1 MEKFQHYFSWQFKLF
16 SRSIRHFGLPP
27 VVGYALL
34 ALVVMVL
41 PAVLWTQKPYFPWLY
56 FAAGVFAM
64 NLFRNDRRNEF
75 LKICYSKREFLVLR
89 TVENLLLVLPFSLV
103 LLIHRQFLLAPGL
116 LVVAF
121 LFGITAFW
129 NRKRLGLPVLP
140 TPFSKRP
147 FEFAIGFRV
156 SFPIVLFL
164 YYVVLMALVHDNFNL
179 GIVAVYAVLIICLGY
194 YSQMEPEYYVWMYSD
209 SPKQFL
215 FRKLK
220 TAAVYAFSLIV
231 VPIVALSV
239 FFPKL
244 IGFLLLAVVMGFL
257 NLAIAILLKY
267 TEFPKPFHIGDGL
280 LLTAC
285 VICPVYPP
293 LVLLPIPLVFYL
305 FGKAQKN
312 LNNYL

>member
-1 MEKFQHYFSWQFKLF
+1 MEIIQHYFSWQFKLF

-41 PAVLWTQKPYFPWLY
+41 PAVLWPQKTYFPWLY
-56 FAAGVFAM
+56 FAAGVLAM
-64 NLFRNDRRNEF
+64 NPFRSDGRNEF
-75 LKICYSKREFLVLR
+75 LKICYSKREFLLLR

-103 LLIHRQFLLAPGL
+103 LLIRRQFLLALGL
-116 LVVAF
+116 LIIAF
-121 LFGITAFW
+121 FRGITANW
-129 NRKRLGLPVLP
+129 NRKRMNLPALP

-156 SFPIVLFL
+156 SFPLILFL
-164 YYVVLMALVHDNFNL
+164 YYVVLMAVIHDNFNL
-179 GIVAVYAVLIICLGY
+179 GIVSVYAVFIICLGY
-194 YSQMEPEYYVWMYSD
+194 YSQMEPEYYVWMHTD
-209 SPKQFL
+209 TPKQFL
-215 FRKLK
+215 FLKLK
-220 TAAVYAFSLIV
+220 TAFVYAFSLVV
-231 VPIVALSV
+231 VPIVTLSF

-244 IGFLLLAVVMGFL
+244 IGFLLLAVLMGFM
-257 NLAIAILLKY
+257 NLAITILLQY
-267 TEFPKPFHIGDGL
+267 TEFPKQFNIGDGL